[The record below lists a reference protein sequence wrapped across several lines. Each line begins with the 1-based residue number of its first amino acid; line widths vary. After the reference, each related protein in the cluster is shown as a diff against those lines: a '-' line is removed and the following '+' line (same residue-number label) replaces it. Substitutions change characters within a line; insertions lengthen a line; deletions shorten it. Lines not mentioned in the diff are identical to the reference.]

1 LLLLTGDLG
10 GTNARL
16 ALARAEG
23 GHFAIDSVRVY
34 PSAES
39 PSLIDVLRRYRR
51 DEPAARDATAMG
63 LGVAG
68 PVHRQACRVT
78 NLPWHIDA
86 AEVAAAFDVPVRLV
100 NDFEAVG
107 FALPGLAEADLATL
121 QPGAREP
128 DAPMALLGAGT
139 GLGEALVLPGLGGTR
154 VVPGEGGHA
163 DFAPQTPEDTAL
175 LAFLRARHGGH
186 VSWERVL
193 SGAGLAAVHAFHSGA
208 RPDADLAEPAD
219 VTAGAEAGEPR
230 CVAAVDHFLAL
241 YGAEAGNHALRS
253 VARGGVFLAGGIAPR
268 LLERLRAPAGPFLC
282 AFRDKGRFAALM
294 GGLSVQVVVDPWV
307 ALRGAAAAAA
317 SA

>member
-1 LLLLTGDLG
+1 MLLLTGDIG

-16 ALARAEG
+16 ALARPEG
-23 GHFAIDSVRVY
+23 DSFAIEAVRVY
-34 PSAES
+34 PSAGS
-39 PSLIDVLRRYRR
+39 ASLIEVLARYRS
-51 DEPAARDATAMG
+51 DEPAACGATAMG

-68 PVHRQACRVT
+68 PVHRQTCRVT

-86 AEVAAAFDVPVRLV
+86 AEVVATYGVPARLV

-107 FALPGLAEADLATL
+107 FALPGMPEAGLVTL
-121 QPGAREP
+121 QAGAREP
-128 DAPMALLGAGT
+128 EAPMALLGAGT
-139 GLGEALVLPGLGGTR
+139 GLGEALVLPGPSGTR

-163 DFAPQTPEDTAL
+163 DLAPQTSADCAL

-193 SGAGLAAVHAFHSGA
+193 SGAGLAAVHAFHGGA
-208 RPDADLAEPAD
+208 APDADTADPAE
-219 VTAGAEAGEPR
+219 VTAGADAGDPR
-230 CVAAVDHFLAL
+230 CVAAVEHFLAL

-268 LLERLRAPAGPFLC
+268 LLERLRDPQGAFLR
-282 AFRDKGRFAALM
+282 AFRDKGRFAPLM
-294 GGLSVQVVVDPWV
+294 GSLSVQVVVDPWV